1 MDNRKFWNER
11 YNSLP
16 SLGSGPGSRA
26 YAAWIKRRLIA
37 DYVAARG
44 VCSILDLGC
53 GDMYWMAEVP
63 MGGVTYTGVD
73 ISDVIVERNRA
84 RLPQFEFLLHD
95 FAAAPLGRSADL
107 VLCFDVLIHQL
118 APEQFRA
125 TLRNVLASVGNIALI
140 SYLTANASAGSPL
153 PETPHDI
160 RQDEDA
166 LLQFLHSA
174 AFPRAETAFHGD
186 LALEIGQLMPH
197 ADVRIVG
204 SYPYQTIYEVTPAKQ
219 REG

>member
-11 YNSLP
+11 YHSLP

-26 YAAWIKRRLIA
+26 YAAWIKRRLITEH
-37 DYVAARG
+37 VATRG
-44 VCSILDLGC
+44 VRSILDLGC

-63 MGGVTYTGVD
+63 IGGVTYTGVD
-73 ISDVIVERNRA
+73 ISDVIVDRNRA

-125 TLRNVLASVGNIALI
+125 TLRNVLASVGGVALI
-140 SYLTANASAGSPL
+140 SYLTANASAGSQL
-153 PETPHDI
+153 PETPQEI
-160 RQDEDA
+160 RQDEQE
-166 LLQFLHSA
+166 LLDFLHTA
-174 AFPRAETAFHGD
+174 TFPRAATAFHGD
-186 LALEIGQLMPH
+186 LALEIPKLMPH
-197 ADVRIVG
+197 ANVGIVG
-204 SYPYQTIYEVTPAKQ
+204 WYPYQTIYEVTLAKP
-219 REG
+219 RD